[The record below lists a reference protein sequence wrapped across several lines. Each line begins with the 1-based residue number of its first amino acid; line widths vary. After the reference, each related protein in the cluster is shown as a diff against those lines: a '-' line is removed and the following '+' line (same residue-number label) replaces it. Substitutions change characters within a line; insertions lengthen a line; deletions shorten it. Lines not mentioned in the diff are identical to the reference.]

1 MSCAGLVPVMG
12 LAERTGL
19 AELIGDR
26 VWFKASKVASAGV
39 NPAGKL
45 TAIIAGMVAG
55 ADSIDD
61 LDLLRCGGM
70 ARLFTDVYA
79 PATLGQ
85 HLREFSHGHA
95 LQLASVLR
103 AHLVTLVGSTG
114 LLPGISQR
122 VFVDIDSLLRPTF
135 GHANKAP
142 ATATP
147 RSPENKSSA
156 GACHRWRRSCRP
168 RPGAGDRRDPA
179 PRRPGR
185 LGGARLDGHRRHRCR
200 PRCGRGRR
208 AHGPRRFRLT
218 VTVRS
223 CVPASEPGRGSRWS
237 WSRTRRS
244 PRRSPHSRRR
254 LGPVHYPGAVP
265 DPETGEWIVT
275 PRSPRYPSSPRSSP
289 PGIQSPPG

>member
-1 MSCAGLVPVMG
+1 MKLPDRWSRAVPVFDDEHLVSCAGLVPVMG
-12 LAERTGL
+12 LAEQTGL

-26 VWFKASKVASAGV
+26 VWFKASRVASAGV

-103 AHLVTLVGSTG
+103 AHLTWSAARDCCPGSASGSSSTSIPCSG
-114 LLPGISQR
+114 
-122 VFVDIDSLLRPTF
+122 RPSATP
-135 GHANKAP
+135 NKAP

-147 RSPENKSSA
+147 RSPGSKSSA

-168 RPGAGDRRDPA
+168 RPGRR
-179 PRRPGR
+179 
-185 LGGARLDGHRRHRCR
+185 
-200 PRCGRGRR
+200 
-208 AHGPRRFRLT
+208 
-218 VTVRS
+218 
-223 CVPASEPGRGSRWS
+223 
-237 WSRTRRS
+237 
-244 PRRSPHSRRR
+244 
-254 LGPVHYPGAVP
+254 
-265 DPETGEWIVT
+265 
-275 PRSPRYPSSPRSSP
+275 
-289 PGIQSPPG
+289 